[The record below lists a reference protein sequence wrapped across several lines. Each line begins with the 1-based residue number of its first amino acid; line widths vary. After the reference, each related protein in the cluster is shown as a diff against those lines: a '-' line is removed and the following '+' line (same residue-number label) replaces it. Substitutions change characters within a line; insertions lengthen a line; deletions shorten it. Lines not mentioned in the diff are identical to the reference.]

1 MCPLPILPSPHPTPS
16 PDSSQRLPP
25 PQDATHFIS
34 FKGKKNTYI
43 YLFEETEDLGI
54 SSKVSTLKT
63 ATAEMQKAKETPPL
77 FNNGFLFLRQVE

>member
-1 MCPLPILPSPHPTPS
+1 MRPLPIFPSPHPTPS

-34 FKGKKNTYI
+34 CKGKKNTYI

-54 SSKVSTLKT
+54 SGKVATLKT
-63 ATAEMQKAKETPPL
+63 ATTEM
-77 FNNGFLFLRQVE
+77 

>member
-1 MCPLPILPSPHPTPS
+1 MRPPETLPSPPPTPS

-34 FKGKKNTYI
+34 FKGKIYI

-54 SSKVSTLKT
+54 SSKGSTSKM
-63 ATAEMQKAKETPPL
+63 ATTEMQKAKKTPPP
-77 FNNGFLFLRQVE
+77 FKMVFFLRQVG